1 MATVPFIQPNTP
13 QQSVSSDGYEVFTAT
28 TLAGT
33 SPVAVYTAAAAP
45 IRRITKIKKLV
56 VTNPTGG
63 ALNVTI
69 LYYRAS
75 NTTSYEWYPLQ
86 SLASKARLNFDDV
99 EMVLEPSDELRVTES
114 GDGISV
120 FVSTREYQGS
130 VKA

>member
-1 MATVPFIQPNTP
+1 MAAVPLVQPNTP

-33 SPVAVYTAAAAP
+33 SPVAVYTAAAAA
-45 IRRITKIKKLV
+45 IRRITKVKKLV
-56 VTNPTGG
+56 VTNPTSG
-63 ALNVTI
+63 ALNVTVI
-69 LYYRAS
+69 YYRAS

-86 SLASKARLNFDDV
+86 SLASKARLVFDDV
-99 EMVLEPSDELRVTES
+99 EMTLEPSDELRVTES